1 MEVTEHIE
9 LLNRGIIRAMRRL
22 AKIEDEKKKENEML
36 KIDLYSWALNEYLQ
50 KAKVICHDTAGS
62 N

>member
-9 LLNRGIIRAMRRL
+9 QLNKAIIRVLRKL
-22 AKIEDEKKKENEML
+22 TSIQDEKQKQKEML

-50 KAKVICHDTAGS
+50 KAKVICYDSVRS